1 VSWRPAVCA
10 LALLAGCGSEP
21 ARLDPTCL
29 AGVDVYLDAL
39 EAAPQPVRLQTGTT
53 IADCASAARS
63 DGELQEAGLLMV
75 QAADRLALAA
85 EDGDAVAAGRLGY
98 LAGAV
103 ERGSARTQGVQ
114 AELARRIVRAGAV
127 LGDPAPEV
135 ERAYLEGLEA
145 GRRTG

>member
-21 ARLDPTCL
+21 AALDPTCL
-29 AGVDVYLDAL
+29 ASPEVYLEAL
-39 EAAPQPVRLQTGTT
+39 EAAPGTVRIASGTS

-63 DGELQEAGLLMV
+63 DGQLQEAGLLMV
-75 QAADRLALAA
+75 QAADRLALQA
-85 EDGDAVAAGRLGY
+85 EEGDAVAAGRLGY

-103 ERGSARTQGVQ
+103 EKGAARTQGIQ
-114 AELARRIVRAGAV
+114 TELARRVVRAGAV
-127 LGDPAPEV
+127 LAQAPAEV
-135 ERAYLEGLEA
+135 ERAYLEGLDA